1 MVSRIK
7 VSHVVAVLILL
18 VGIGVIAF
26 YAWPRA
32 SQAPTSNEPDYF
44 TLTFVDKNI
53 SQSDQEK
60 YTQRFE
66 QAKSMIQQNAN
77 ILDPWLELGIVK
89 KLAGDYRG
97 AEAVWL
103 KANELRPKN
112 STSFGNLADLSSNF
126 LNQYDKAEQSYLT
139 AIANSTGET
148 INISYSRSYYD
159 FALNYLK
166 DGAKAEQILL
176 AAIER
181 NPKSVELHI
190 LLGQF
195 YRDSGDKAKALTY
208 FKKALA
214 LDPTDELVQQEI
226 QKLK

>member
-1 MVSRIK
+1 MASRIR
-7 VSHVVAVLILL
+7 VSYVVAALILL
-18 VGIGVIAF
+18 AGVAVIAF

-32 SQAPTSNEPDYF
+32 SQAPVPTGLDYF

-53 SQSDQEK
+53 SESDQEK

-66 QAKSMIQQNAN
+66 QAKSMIQQNAD

-89 KLAGDYRG
+89 KLASDYRG

-112 STSFGNLADLSSNF
+112 STSFGNLADLYANF
-126 LNQYDKAEQSYLT
+126 LNEYDKAEQSYIT
-139 AIANSTGET
+139 AIANSTGEA

-166 DGAKAEQILL
+166 DSAKAEQILL
-176 AAIER
+176 AAVER
-181 NPKSVELHI
+181 NPKSVELDI

-214 LDPTDELVQQEI
+214 LDPTDELVKQEI